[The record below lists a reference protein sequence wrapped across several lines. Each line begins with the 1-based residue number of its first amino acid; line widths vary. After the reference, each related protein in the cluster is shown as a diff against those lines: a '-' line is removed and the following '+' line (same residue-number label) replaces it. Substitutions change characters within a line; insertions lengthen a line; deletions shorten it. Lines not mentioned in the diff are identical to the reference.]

1 MVKNLPWP
9 VAENISVDQVV
20 VSSDLQNLRVR
31 TSSSTSAENV
41 GYCISGHFN
50 VLETTSDDKY
60 TWYRIDADRWI
71 AQVEGVTFI
80 PKTELELPV
89 PVEKNDSVN
98 QVLVSISNL
107 RVRTG
112 ASTDA
117 SVLGMCAQGYFNVL
131 EIVKDSSYSWYK
143 IGASA

>member
-1 MVKNLPWP
+1 MNFPLSFFLGFICTAGLFVLCYILVIGAKTLLFAVKKFLP
-9 VAENISVDQVV
+9 
-20 VSSDLQNLRVR
+20 
-31 TSSSTSAENV
+31 
-41 GYCISGHFN
+41 
-50 VLETTSDDKY
+50 K
-60 TWYRIDADRWI
+60 
-71 AQVEGVTFI
+71 
-80 PKTELELPV
+80 KELPV
-89 PVEKNDSVN
+89 PVEKNDGVN